1 MEMTDGE
8 WFWYAG
14 LIHFIEK
21 YNVRVAP
28 EFVEHAARHGLRVN
42 KDSLP
47 PAQYEFSYFD
57 K

>member
-1 MEMTDGE
+1 MTDGE

-21 YNVRVAP
+21 YNVRVPA
-28 EFVEHAARHGLRVN
+28 EFIAHAARHGWRVN
-42 KDSLP
+42 KEALP
-47 PAQYEFSYFD
+47 PVQYEFSYFD